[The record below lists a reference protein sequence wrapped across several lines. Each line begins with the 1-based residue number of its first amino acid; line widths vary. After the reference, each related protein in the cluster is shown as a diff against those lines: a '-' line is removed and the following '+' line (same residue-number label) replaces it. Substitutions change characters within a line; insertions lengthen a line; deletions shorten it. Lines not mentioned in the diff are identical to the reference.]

1 MSHSHENKTTGLFQK
16 YNKNDDGQL
25 KYEEFKA
32 CLAEMNNGINL
43 SDSEARAIFKDLD
56 KTGSDSISSE
66 EFYSFIP
73 IINRFEYYD
82 KDGDGEITTAEL
94 KQTFSEMGERAT
106 EEEIDGLM
114 TEVDT
119 NQNGK
124 IDFMEFYQ
132 MTKKYQL

>member
-16 YNKNDDGQL
+16 YNKSDDGQL

-56 KTGSDSISSE
+56 KTGRDSISSE

-73 IINRFEYYD
+73 IINRFEFYD
-82 KDGDGEITTAEL
+82 KDGDGEIATAKL
-94 KQTFSEMGERAT
+94 KQTFLELGGNTS
-106 EEEIDGLM
+106 EEEIDRLM
-114 TEVDT
+114 AEVDT

-124 IDFMEFYQ
+124 IDFMEFYE
-132 MTKKYQL
+132 MTKKYHL